1 MLIRVYK
8 YSEGD
13 VVVRFG
19 DELKA
24 ARMFASWLDSPGFLQ
39 MVVDLKSFYGY
50 DNFTEDQFNG
60 MSICLKEEY
69 K

>member
-8 YSEGD
+8 YSEED
-13 VVVRFG
+13 IVVRFG

-24 ARMFASWLDSPGFLQ
+24 VRMFASWLDSPGFLQ
-39 MVVDLKSFYGY
+39 MVVDLKSLYEY
-50 DNFTEDQFNG
+50 DNFSEDQFNG
-60 MSICLKEEY
+60 MSICLKVEY

>member
-24 ARMFASWLDSPGFLQ
+24 ARMFASWLDSPSFLP
-39 MVVDLKSFYGY
+39 MVFDLKGLYGY
-50 DNFTEDQFNG
+50 DSFSEEQFAE
-60 MSICLKEEY
+60 MPICLEEEY